1 MATSPTLLPSF
12 DPRRVP
18 VTGVD
23 DHLPAVPPDRLTPAA
38 LRQRFQAPP
47 PWQPEVRQEPLFVD
61 RAPVDAAVLVPLVLH
76 DEGLSVLLTQRTDH
90 LRSHAG
96 QISFPGGRVEAEDA
110 SPQATALR
118 EAWEEIGLAP
128 ERVDVLGYLPDY
140 RTGTGYRITP
150 VVGRIALPIELRP
163 DPREVAEAF
172 EVPLAFLLD
181 PANHREYE
189 REYMG
194 RMRRYFAM
202 TYADR
207 FIWGATAGIIV
218 ALAQVLNQGLETR
231 A

>member
-1 MATSPTLLPSF
+1 MSLHIFSKQTKIDFVGMRHYAYGLSALLILVGLITIF
-12 DPRRVP
+12 MNGGLRY
-18 VTGVD
+18 GVD
-23 DHLPAVPPDRLTPAA
+23 FAGG
-38 LRQRFQAPP
+38 
-47 PWQPEVRQEPLFVD
+47 
-61 RAPVDAAVLVPLVLH
+61 AAV
-76 DEGLSVLLTQRTDH
+76 
-90 LRSHAG
+90 
-96 QISFPGGRVEAEDA
+96 FPGGRVEAEDA

-181 PANHREYE
+181 PINHREYE

-194 RMRRYFAM
+194 RMRRYCAM

>member
-1 MATSPTLLPSF
+1 MSEYDWRSLCAALLSG
-12 DPRRVP
+12 PRRTPFLADDGVSEDALVP
-18 VTGVD
+18 
-23 DHLPAVPPDRLTPAA
+23 
-38 LRQRFQAPP
+38 
-47 PWQPEVRQEPLFVD
+47 
-61 RAPVDAAVLVPLVLH
+61 AAVLFPIL
-76 DEGLSVLLTQRTDH
+76 DRADGPSVLLTQRTEALKH
-90 LRSHAG
+90 HPG

>member
-1 MATSPTLLPSF
+1 M
-12 DPRRVP
+12 
-18 VTGVD
+18 
-23 DHLPAVPPDRLTPAA
+23 
-38 LRQRFQAPP
+38 
-47 PWQPEVRQEPLFVD
+47 
-61 RAPVDAAVLVPLVLH
+61 
-76 DEGLSVLLTQRTDH
+76 
-90 LRSHAG
+90 
-96 QISFPGGRVEAEDA
+96 
-110 SPQATALR
+110 
-118 EAWEEIGLAP
+118 
-128 ERVDVLGYLPDY
+128 DVLGYLPDY

-218 ALAQVLNQGLETR
+218 ALAQVLNRGLETR